1 MCLVGVRS
9 TSPDAGLVA
18 ILVERGGPGML
29 AVPVGVREGLSL
41 AAGEVGPATSWT
53 GLMSRCAEAAETR
66 LSHVRLDV
74 DDDARLCARVALEPA
89 PRHGLGPRLPVCV
102 DAAPGDALVLAGALG
117 LDIRASSEVLRLRGV
132 DLGEEPAQA
141 RFERWRME
149 LASELNGR
157 D

>member
-9 TSPDAGLVA
+9 TSPVAGLVA
-18 ILVERGGPGML
+18 ILVESGVPWML

-41 AAGEVGPATSWT
+41 SAGEVGPATSWT
-53 GLMSRCAEAAETR
+53 GLMGRCAEAAEAR

-74 DDDARLCARVALEPA
+74 DDDARLCARVVLEPA

-132 DLGEEPAQA
+132 DLGEESAQA

>member
-1 MCLVGVRS
+1 M
-9 TSPDAGLVA
+9 A

-74 DDDARLCARVALEPA
+74 DDDARLCARVAP
-89 PRHGLGPRLPVCV
+89 
-102 DAAPGDALVLAGALG
+102 
-117 LDIRASSEVLRLRGV
+117 
-132 DLGEEPAQA
+132 
-141 RFERWRME
+141 
-149 LASELNGR
+149 GR
-157 D
+157 DRRIHAPPVPRALR

>member
-74 DDDARLCARVALEPA
+74 DDDARLCARVAL
-89 PRHGLGPRLPVCV
+89 
-102 DAAPGDALVLAGALG
+102 G

-132 DLGEEPAQA
+132 DLGEEPAQV

>member
-53 GLMSRCAEAAETR
+53 GLMGRCAEAAEAR

-74 DDDARLCARVALEPA
+74 DDDARLCARVVLEPA

-149 LASELNGR
+149 LASDLTGR

>member
-41 AAGEVGPATSWT
+41 AAGDVGPATSWT
-53 GLMSRCAEAAETR
+53 GLMGRCAEAAGTR

-89 PRHGLGPRLPVCV
+89 PRHGIGPRGPVCV

-132 DLGEEPAQA
+132 DLGEEPAQV

>member
-53 GLMSRCAEAAETR
+53 GLMGRCAEAAEAR

-74 DDDARLCARVALEPA
+74 DDDARLCARVVLEPA

-157 D
+157 N

>member
-53 GLMSRCAEAAETR
+53 GLMGRCAEAAGTR

-74 DDDARLCARVALEPA
+74 DDDARLCARVVLEPV
-89 PRHGLGPRLPVCV
+89 PRRGLGPRAAWCV

>member
-41 AAGEVGPATSWT
+41 AAGEMGPATSWT
-53 GLMSRCAEAAETR
+53 GLMGRCAEAAEAR

-74 DDDARLCARVALEPA
+74 DDDARLCARVVLEPA

>member
-1 MCLVGVRS
+1 M
-9 TSPDAGLVA
+9 
-18 ILVERGGPGML
+18 GGRIG
-29 AVPVGVREGLSL
+29 RTE
-41 AAGEVGPATSWT
+41 
-53 GLMSRCAEAAETR
+53 
-66 LSHVRLDV
+66 LDV
-74 DDDARLCARVALEPA
+74 DDDARLCARVVLEPA

>member
-41 AAGEVGPATSWT
+41 AAGEMGPATSWA
-53 GLMSRCAEAAETR
+53 GLMGRCAEAAEAR

-74 DDDARLCARVALEPA
+74 DDDARLCARVVLEPA

-132 DLGEEPAQA
+132 DLGEESAQA

>member
-53 GLMSRCAEAAETR
+53 GLMGRCAEAAEAR

-74 DDDARLCARVALEPA
+74 DDDARLCARVVLELA

-132 DLGEEPAQA
+132 DLGEESAQA

>member
-53 GLMSRCAEAAETR
+53 GLMSRCAEAAGAR

-74 DDDARLCARVALEPA
+74 DDDARLCAAVVLAE
-89 PRHGLGPRLPVCV
+89 GT
-102 DAAPGDALVLAGALG
+102 APGSVTLEAVREHAERTVPRYALPHRL
-117 LDIRASSEVLRLRGV
+117 EVIEEMPRSQIGKILRRVVREGILV
-132 DLGEEPAQA
+132 SKQ
-141 RFERWRME
+141 
-149 LASELNGR
+149 
-157 D
+157 

>member
-41 AAGEVGPATSWT
+41 AAGDVGPATSWT
-53 GLMSRCAEAAETR
+53 GLMGRCAEAAGTR

-74 DDDARLCARVALEPA
+74 DDDARQI
-89 PRHGLGPRLPVCV
+89 G
-102 DAAPGDALVLAGALG
+102 
-117 LDIRASSEVLRLRGV
+117 RAHV
-132 DLGEEPAQA
+132 
-141 RFERWRME
+141 
-149 LASELNGR
+149 
-157 D
+157 

>member
-53 GLMSRCAEAAETR
+53 GLMGRCAEAAGTR

-74 DDDARLCARVALEPA
+74 DDDARLCARVVLEPA

-132 DLGEEPAQA
+132 DLGEESVQA

>member
-53 GLMSRCAEAAETR
+53 GLMGRCAEAAEAR

-74 DDDARLCARVALEPA
+74 DDDARLCARVVLELA